1 MAAWV
6 APAIMAAGSVLSAY
20 LGSSGAREAN
30 KIANLNYLNE
40 QQANQL
46 QQWYAQQ
53 AMRQAQAGQETAT
66 GSRMYYDAATN
77 TWKTELSPMDQ
88 QLLNA
93 EQQAQMQ
100 RLGPDEWR
108 RARGQEQGYQR
119 SLEADAVARAILGEM
134 QDPQRI
140 TADQIY
146 GDQLVRNYANY
157 NQGMD
162 DILDS
167 VVKGS
172 LATGQGSNAGD
183 ITAKAMRERRGQ
195 LPSLNPS
202 MLEARMQ
209 AMGQHA
215 AMRGD
220 AANRY
225 GAMTNLATRPDAS
238 LAGTGLSEALQK
250 MGQEKTS
257 DAARVSMGAMENTKA
272 AKHGGIL
279 PDNDTALKIGSVSN
293 ALAGGYNWYNQ
304 NERSDYWDNFYRD
317 AFDSLRQRKK

>member
-1 MAAWV
+1 MSTWL
-6 APAIMAAGSVLSAY
+6 APAIMTAGSVLSAY
-20 LGSSGAREAN
+20 LANSGAKQAN
-30 KIANLNYLNE
+30 QAALLNYQEN
-40 QQANQL
+40 QRANQL

-53 AMRQAQAGQETAT
+53 AQRQAQAGQETAT
-66 GSRMYYDAATN
+66 GSRVYYDPATN

-88 QLLNA
+88 QLQDA
-93 EQQAQMQ
+93 EQQAMLQ

-108 RARGQEQGYQR
+108 RARGQEQAYQR
-119 SLEADAVARAILGEM
+119 GLEADSVARALLGEI

-146 GDQLVRNYANY
+146 GDQLVRNYGNY

-162 DILDS
+162 DILDA

-209 AMGQHA
+209 AIGSNQA
-215 AMRGD
+215 LKGD
-220 AANRY
+220 AINRY
-225 GAMTNLATRPDAS
+225 SNMAGRAAQPDQS
-238 LAGTGLSEALQK
+238 VPGTGLSSALANMMK
-250 MGQEKTS
+250 GNSGSATN
-257 DAARVSMGAMENTKA
+257 AALGGMQGTKPVEFS
-272 AKHGGIL
+272 GYR
-279 PDNDTALKIGSVSN
+279 PNNDTALKIGGISQ
-293 ALAGGYNWYNQ
+293 ALAGAYDWYDSSNKGNQ
-304 NERSDYWDNFYRD
+304 
-317 AFDSLRQRKK
+317 KVTIGGG